1 MPIIPEKNNARRGSR
16 SALHS
21 QFWESKEHS
30 SRYIDGIAWKLPCE
44 PSSMILNASSGVSRS
59 QQLIAAHSIGI
70 PVVPSYDQHSGGLV
84 LDRSVAKVGG
94 ASWWSVLN
102 CRVKA
107 QQMYTETLTSASR
120 LDALKNLKN
129 YALCSRTKVKAGPW
143 MTFDNVVEV
152 SDLSGMPSLGNMI
165 RHGATHSSVRIQ
177 VHGHSICGR
186 YSTNMDTVECSGD
199 YARVPQAASI
209 DFSTHNR
216 QDGLQYRVGMYQVS
230 APSLEGAQ
238 EYSMRTALHAQ
249 GAVAVEGEAY
259 VWKGK
264 SSRKE
269 QQQQRQSGVSV
280 TSTSG
285 ALENNTS
292 VTTLSDVA
300 PTPVEDDTGDVEEKE
315 QVVQDEEMSGSE
327 GNRATDVLHAEAN
340 ISNDIYGY
348 VKGLDEPVG
357 TSVSVTDDQTTP
369 RLLPV
374 TSESISNLISESF
387 VALEDIRKNVL
398 RITDEVQEGSLQ
410 KFASGARNRKSR
422 RVRPYSFLL
431 SQPHVKLAASLGCLV
446 RMPLPNKFGIL
457 GGDDLSESENV
468 QFLPTLRRNQ
478 NASTTS
484 LVSKT
489 SLSSQL
495 AEAWEPYLKKTA
507 LRVFSS
513 IGIGAQIGSF
523 TKPLLDYSSLD
534 LKLDFGLNSQ
544 HVVGNLPITGAPS
557 AIDVGTRP
565 DKHRA
570 FALEGKGIW
579 HCCSLSVSQQIFGP
593 VRGRAD
599 FRFALDPTNT
609 PQNQGERSTLKGI
622 AQTAMSMRPCLLESM
637 FGGDVLLPGT
647 EGAARLAIWY
657 APKRKEGMIELR
669 LF

>member
-1 MPIIPEKNNARRGSR
+1 M
-16 SALHS
+16 
-21 QFWESKEHS
+21 
-30 SRYIDGIAWKLPCE
+30 
-44 PSSMILNASSGVSRS
+44 
-59 QQLIAAHSIGI
+59 
-70 PVVPSYDQHSGGLV
+70 
-84 LDRSVAKVGG
+84 AKVGG
-94 ASWWSVLN
+94 ATWWSVLN

-107 QQMYTETLTSASR
+107 QQMYAETLNSASR

-143 MTFDNVVEV
+143 MTFDNVTEV
-152 SDLSGMPSLGNMI
+152 SDLSGMASLGNMI
-165 RHGATHSSVRIQ
+165 QHGATHSSVRIQ

-186 YSTNMDTVECSGD
+186 YSRNMDNVECSGD

-238 EYSMRTALHAQ
+238 DYSMRTALHAQ

-269 QQQQRQSGVSV
+269 KQQQQQRQSRVSV
-280 TSTSG
+280 TSTSSMV
-285 ALENNTS
+285 EPNTS
-292 VTTLSDVA
+292 AVPIPA
-300 PTPVEDDTGDVEEKE
+300 EDDGGDGVET
-315 QVVQDEEMSGSE
+315 QQVVVQDEELSGSE
-327 GNRATDVLHAEAN
+327 GTRATDSVHGELN
-340 ISNDIYGY
+340 VSNDIYKY

-357 TSVSVTDDQTTP
+357 TSLVVANDQR

-374 TSESISNLISESF
+374 TSESISNLISESL

-410 KFASGARNRKSR
+410 KFTSGARNRKSG

-457 GGDDLSESENV
+457 RGDDLSESDNV
-468 QFLPTLRRNQ
+468 QFLPTLRRNL

-495 AEAWEPYLKKTA
+495 AEAWEPYLKYVCTIVIIVIRI
-507 LRVFSS
+507 LCV
-513 IGIGAQIGSF
+513 
-523 TKPLLDYSSLD
+523 
-534 LKLDFGLNSQ
+534 
-544 HVVGNLPITGAPS
+544 
-557 AIDVGTRP
+557 
-565 DKHRA
+565 
-570 FALEGKGIW
+570 
-579 HCCSLSVSQQIFGP
+579 SVSCLCHA
-593 VRGRAD
+593 GR
-599 FRFALDPTNT
+599 
-609 PQNQGERSTLKGI
+609 Q
-622 AQTAMSMRPCLLESM
+622 PCAYSHQLGL
-637 FGGDVLLPGT
+637 
-647 EGAARLAIWY
+647 
-657 APKRKEGMIELR
+657 ELR
-669 LF
+669 LETSKDPCWTTHLSISSSILD

>member
-1 MPIIPEKNNARRGSR
+1 
-16 SALHS
+16 
-21 QFWESKEHS
+21 
-30 SRYIDGIAWKLPCE
+30 
-44 PSSMILNASSGVSRS
+44 MILNASSGVSRS

-152 SDLSGMPSLGNMI
+152 SDLSGMPSLGNMM

-285 ALENNTS
+285 ALENNNNTS

-300 PTPVEDDTGDVEEKE
+300 PTPAEDDTGDVEEKE

-327 GNRATDVLHAEAN
+327 GNRATDILHAEAN

-357 TSVSVTDDQTTP
+357 TTCV
-369 RLLPV
+369 
-374 TSESISNLISESF
+374 
-387 VALEDIRKNVL
+387 
-398 RITDEVQEGSLQ
+398 
-410 KFASGARNRKSR
+410 
-422 RVRPYSFLL
+422 
-431 SQPHVKLAASLGCLV
+431 
-446 RMPLPNKFGIL
+446 
-457 GGDDLSESENV
+457 
-468 QFLPTLRRNQ
+468 
-478 NASTTS
+478 
-484 LVSKT
+484 
-489 SLSSQL
+489 
-495 AEAWEPYLKKTA
+495 
-507 LRVFSS
+507 
-513 IGIGAQIGSF
+513 
-523 TKPLLDYSSLD
+523 
-534 LKLDFGLNSQ
+534 
-544 HVVGNLPITGAPS
+544 
-557 AIDVGTRP
+557 
-565 DKHRA
+565 
-570 FALEGKGIW
+570 
-579 HCCSLSVSQQIFGP
+579 
-593 VRGRAD
+593 
-599 FRFALDPTNT
+599 
-609 PQNQGERSTLKGI
+609 
-622 AQTAMSMRPCLLESM
+622 
-637 FGGDVLLPGT
+637 
-647 EGAARLAIWY
+647 
-657 APKRKEGMIELR
+657 
-669 LF
+669 

>member
-1 MPIIPEKNNARRGSR
+1 M
-16 SALHS
+16 
-21 QFWESKEHS
+21 Q
-30 SRYIDGIAWKLPCE
+30 
-44 PSSMILNASSGVSRS
+44 
-59 QQLIAAHSIGI
+59 
-70 PVVPSYDQHSGGLV
+70 V

-94 ASWWSVLN
+94 ATWWSVLN

-107 QQMYTETLTSASR
+107 QQMYTDTLTSASR

-152 SDLSGMPSLGNMI
+152 SDLSAMPSLGNMI

-230 APSLEGAQ
+230 APSLEGVE

-264 SSRKE
+264 SSPKE
-269 QQQQRQSGVSV
+269 KQQQQQRQSGVSV

-285 ALENNTS
+285 SLETNTS
-292 VTTLSDVA
+292 VTTLSGEA
-300 PTPVEDDTGDVEEKE
+300 PTPSKDDAGDVEEKE
-315 QVVQDEEMSGSE
+315 QVVQDEELSGSE
-327 GNRATDVLHAEAN
+327 GTRATDMLHAEAN

-357 TSVSVTDDQTTP
+357 ASLSVTGDQTTR

-374 TSESISNLISESF
+374 TSESISNLIAESF
-387 VALEDIRKNVL
+387 VALEDIRRNVL

-495 AEAWEPYLKKTA
+495 AEAWEPYLKYVRIMCVVYNVLCMRVHRVFSCRKTA

-513 IGIGAQIGSF
+513 VGIGAQIGSF
-523 TKPLLDYSSLD
+523 TKPLLDYSSLN

-544 HVVGNLPITGAPS
+544 HVVGTLPITGAPS

-565 DKHRA
+565 DKHRV

-579 HCCSLSVSQQIFGP
+579 HCCSLSLSQQIFGP

-647 EGAARLAIWY
+647 EGAARLAIWW